1 MQPRDGAASYL
12 GSRPGGGR
20 SKENQTFVHTHFQQ
34 KGKDYKVDDSDCKVD
49 KS

>member
-1 MQPRDGAASYL
+1 MVELHHASL
-12 GSRPGGGR
+12 NRAGGGR

-34 KGKDYKVDDSDCKVD
+34 KGNDYKVDDSDYEVD

>member
-1 MQPRDGAASYL
+1 MVELHHASL
-12 GSRPGGGR
+12 NRAGGGR

>member
-1 MQPRDGAASYL
+1 MELHHASL
-12 GSRPGGGR
+12 TEACGGR